1 MVSGVAACMIA
12 LDAAREA
19 LSWEYAAGSGL
30 MLTLL
35 VGILLVPIGI
45 ASAMV
50 GFMLR
55 REAPESPAA

>member
-1 MVSGVAACMIA
+1 MLA
-12 LDAAREA
+12 LDAAHEA

-35 VGILLVPIGI
+35 VGILLVPVGV

-55 REAPESPAA
+55 RAAPESPQA